1 MSLQQQSAEISCKHM
16 SELAIKE
23 RDLNH
28 FKYITQMRSKI
39 TEPVNDR
46 MLNSEHKIIKGYVID
61 KKNCIYKRP
70 EYNSGDWEKQFNTLL
85 LDRNNIFN
93 IQTKNKSIYR
103 V

>member
-1 MSLQQQSAEISCKHM
+1 MSLQQQSAQISCEHM

-28 FKYITQMRSKI
+28 FNYITQMRTKI

-61 KKNCIYKRP
+61 KKNCVFKRP

-85 LDRNNIFN
+85 LDKNNIFN
-93 IQTKNKSIYR
+93 IQTKNKSTYHA
-103 V
+103 